1 MSQYAVY
8 VRTKAGDIERTKNV
22 ICGFPHFSQAPYGT
36 LAPYV
41 HAEPLEGFPEPIVL
55 WARSTGPTVGIAP
68 LDGCVDFSD
77 QNSAA

>member
-8 VRTKAGDIERTKNV
+8 VRTKTGDIERTKNV
-22 ICGFPHFSQAPYGT
+22 ICGFPHFSQASYGL

-41 HAEPLEGFPEPIVL
+41 HEEPLEGFPEPIVL

-68 LDGCVDFSD
+68 LDGRVDFSD